1 MPAPAHVLE
10 PVTVVIV
17 NYNAGALLGDCL
29 AAALDQCRQ
38 VILVDNASAAG
49 PLDAVLGRFAAE
61 PRLEVVRSAVNRGF
75 AAGCNLGLAQ
85 AREPIVLFLNP
96 DCLLAAGAV
105 AALVAAIRSEPRV
118 GMVGGLL
125 TDVAGREQGGSRRAV
140 PTPWRSFV
148 RAFGLSRFANR
159 WPRLFADYDLHR
171 QPLPAAPVD
180 VEAVS
185 GACTMLQREVIDE
198 VGGWDEGYFL
208 HCEDLDLCMRFRAR
222 GWRILF
228 VPAARAVHHRGLC
241 GRTRPLLVEWHKH
254 AGMIRFYSKHFRHQY
269 PAGLMALVTCGVWL
283 RFTVIAARLL
293 VGRLGRA
300 VAAAAGWI
308 AHGWRSPRCAT
319 APAAVRSAGFAL
331 VEVIVVVAILGTLIA
346 LLLPAVQRARES
358 ARQTSCRNN
367 LRNMGVGMANHE
379 TARRRFPLGCDH
391 FTKRE
396 HAWSSLILPYVEE
409 VNLAAKIDYSK
420 PWDDEPANGSPGNR
434 TAADQIV
441 PLYVC
446 GSGIISYPGKQDY
459 FGVAGIGMG
468 AAGVPTPEYDPG
480 PVATRI
486 AQPHWGTCGMLYHSD
501 AANPH
506 GVRAASVTDGLSRTL
521 MTSESTD
528 QGVWPSELENPDVAS
543 TFGRWATSSSYLLN
557 KQVINDHRGEAF
569 FSNHPGT
576 VFALFADGHVAPLD
590 DTIDPEVL
598 TAISTRNGGEM
609 ATFR

>member
-283 RFTVIAARLL
+283 RFTAIAARLL

-331 VEVIVVVAILGTLIA
+331 VEVLVVVAILGTLIA

-598 TAISTRNGGEM
+598 TAISTRNGGEI

>member
-1 MPAPAHVLE
+1 MSAPAPVLA

-17 NYNAGALLGDCL
+17 NYNAGGLLGDCL

-96 DCLLAAGAV
+96 DCILAPGAV
-105 AALVAAIRSEPRV
+105 AALAAAIRSEPRV

-159 WPRLFADYDLHR
+159 WPRLFTDYDLHR
-171 QPLPAAPVD
+171 QPLPTAPTA

-185 GACTMLQREVIDE
+185 GACTMVTRDAIDE

-228 VPAARAVHHRGLC
+228 VPAARAVHHRGQC
-241 GRTRPLLVEWHKH
+241 GRTRPLFVEWHKH
-254 AGMIRFYSKHFRHQY
+254 AGMVRFYRRHFRHQY
-269 PAGLMALVTCGVWL
+269 PIGLMALVTCGVWL
-283 RFTVIAARLL
+283 RFTAIAARLL

-300 VAAAAGWI
+300 LARIPGWI
-308 AHGWRSPRCAT
+308 AHGWQSPRCAAAAAT
-319 APAAVRSAGFAL
+319 ARSTGFAL

-391 FTKRE
+391 LTNRD

-420 PWDDEPANGSPGNR
+420 PWDDAPADGSPGNR

-446 GSGIISYPGKQDY
+446 AAGIISYPGKQDY

-480 PVATRI
+480 AVATRI
-486 AQPHWGTCGMLYHSD
+486 PQPQWATCGMLYHSD

-528 QGVWPSELENPDVAS
+528 QGVWPSELENPELAS

-557 KQVINDHRGEAF
+557 KQVVNDHRGEAF
-569 FSNHPGT
+569 FSHHPGI
-576 VFALFADGHVAPLD
+576 VFALFADGHVAALD
-590 DTIDPEVL
+590 ETIDPEVL
-598 TAISTRNGGEM
+598 TAISTRNGGEI